1 MHTLIA
7 VSHKNSVVP
16 SYTRPI
22 TSADFQAWTIHSSY
36 THVLGIVY
44 TQTKSLIPKKIIN
57 EKHTKYIQYN
67 S

>member
-1 MHTLIA
+1 MWD
-7 VSHKNSVVP
+7 
-16 SYTRPI
+16 Y
-22 TSADFQAWTIHSSY
+22 DFSSLRGLDDIHSSY

-44 TQTKSLIPKKIIN
+44 TQTKSLIPKKLIN